1 MFSATISALCYSILD
16 VMEETLG
23 LIDYTRRNHVVRF
36 ALEQHA
42 RMPDFLRGPV
52 AVVTLFFSLHAFLK
66 TGVPYHR
73 HSPALRRVH
82 LLSWKVSR
90 FGFKRDFVRLFESLS
105 RFGWFSYAG

>member
-16 VMEETLG
+16 ELESASG
-23 LIDYTRRNHVVRF
+23 PIDYARRNNVVRF
-36 ALEQHA
+36 ALQQHA
-42 RMPDFLRGPV
+42 RMPDFLRAPV
-52 AVVTLFFSLHAFLK
+52 IAVTLLFSLHGFFK

-90 FGFKRDFVRLFESLS
+90 LGFKRDFVLLFESLS
-105 RFGWFSYAG
+105 TFAWFSYAD

>member
-16 VMEETLG
+16 DFEASSG
-23 LIDYTRRNHVVRF
+23 PIDYTRRNKVVRF

-42 RMPDFLRGPV
+42 RMPDFLRTPV
-52 AVVTLFFSLHAFLK
+52 IVATLLFSLHGYLK

-105 RFGWFSYAG
+105 TFGWFSYAG